1 MIKTLFAALII
12 LAGSFA
18 SLDAQQQQG
27 DRILAIVGNDVI
39 LESDFQ
45 YQLQVYARQ
54 NQLSDISPMIA
65 QQIFQQMLTDKII
78 YARAVQDSIEINEE
92 DINRELDFRI
102 QSLVEQIGSVSQLEE
117 IYGMSLGR
125 IKLLLKEDLEK
136 KLRADRLKREKFRGG
151 IKVSDKEVQDF
162 YTTYRDSL
170 PAATDE
176 YELSQI
182 YISRKISDAEKEEAR
197 REALAILD
205 SVRSGESFEL
215 LAQRNSDDP
224 GSAANGGFLG
234 PAGKG
239 VFVGPF
245 EDAIFSMQ
253 VGEISEPIET
263 QFGYHIIKLEKIDG
277 DKRTARHILVAF
289 PKLESS
295 DIESIS
301 FLNSLK
307 SRINSG
313 ELTFEQAAIEYSQ
326 GTEAAADSGYAG
338 FVTVTSLDSNELEAL
353 QNIQPGQITDPI
365 RIGTEDQVAGYEIL
379 KLHKFSPGHELVLS
393 DPDDYE
399 KIKRF
404 ALYFKESKEMEDW
417 INELRETV
425 YVDIRF

>member
-1 MIKTLFAALII
+1 MMKKLILGVLI
-12 LAGSFA
+12 VCVFSIGLY
-18 SLDAQQQQG
+18 AQQQQG

-54 NQLSDISPMIA
+54 NQLTDINPMIA

-78 YARAVQDSIEINEE
+78 YAKAVQDSVEINEE

-102 QSLVEQIGSVSQLEE
+102 LALVEQIGSVSQLEE
-117 IYGMSLGR
+117 IYGMSIGR

-151 IKVSDKEVQDF
+151 IKVSDKEVRDF
-162 YTTYRDSL
+162 YETYRDSL
-170 PAATDE
+170 PAASDE

-182 YISRKISDAEKEEAR
+182 YISRKISDAEKEQARLEAMT
-197 REALAILD
+197 ILD
-205 SVRSGESFEL
+205 SIRSGESFEL

-253 VGEISEPIET
+253 VGEVSEPIET

-277 DKRTARHILVAF
+277 DKRTARHILVSF

-307 SRINSG
+307 SRIQSG
-313 ELTFEQAAIEYSQ
+313 ELTFEQAAVEYSQ
-326 GTEAAADSGYAG
+326 GTEAASDSGYAG
-338 FVTVTSLDSNELEAL
+338 FVAITSLDSAELEAL
-353 QNIQPGQITDPI
+353 QLIQPGQITDPI
-365 RIGTEDQVAGYEIL
+365 RVTTGDQVAGYEIL
-379 KLHKFSPGHELVLS
+379 KLHKFSPGHTLVLS

>member
-1 MIKTLFAALII
+1 MIKTFI
-12 LAGSFA
+12 LAIVLLVGSFA
-18 SLDAQQQQG
+18 SLSAQQPQG
-27 DRILAIVGNDVI
+27 DRILAVVGNDVI

-45 YQLQVYARQ
+45 YQVQVYARQ
-54 NQLSDISPMIA
+54 NQIAEINPMIA

-78 YARAVQDSIEINEE
+78 YAKAVQDSVEINEE

-102 QSLVEQIGSVSQLEE
+102 QSLVAQIGSVSQLEE
-117 IYGMSLGR
+117 IYGMSIGR

-170 PAATDE
+170 PEASDE

-182 YISRKISDAEKEEAR
+182 YISRKISDAEKDQAR
-197 REALAILD
+197 LEALAILD
-205 SVRSGESFEL
+205 SIRSGESFEL

-224 GSAANGGFLG
+224 GSAANGGSLG

-245 EDAIFSMQ
+245 EEAIFSMK

-263 QFGYHIIKLEKIDG
+263 QFGYHIIKLDKIDG
-277 DKRTARHILVAF
+277 DTRTASHILVAF

-307 SRINSG
+307 SRIELG

-338 FVTVTSLDSNELEAL
+338 FVAVTGLDSAELEAL
-353 QNIQPGQITDPI
+353 QGLEPGEISEPI
-365 RIGTEDQVAGYEIL
+365 RIGTEDQVSGYEIL
-379 KLHKFSPGHELVLS
+379 KLHKFSPGHTLVLS

-399 KIKRF
+399 KIKKY

-417 INELRETV
+417 INELRESV